1 MFCGLL
7 HVLHVGTIKH
17 VKVHR
22 SAEQQNLLFP
32 AAACKAVTYWKV
44 NALHCSSW
52 ENEPC
57 LWQLKINY

>member
-44 NALHCSSW
+44 NALLIVAAGKMSLVCGS
-52 ENEPC
+52 
-57 LWQLKINY
+57 